1 LAAREAVAR
10 IPAMK
15 PKNIHGNTLDLLG
28 VAIVAGRYPAG
39 AVLPAEPLLCEE
51 LGVSR
56 TVVRE
61 AVKSLVAK
69 GLLRTGPKVG
79 TRVQP
84 EEAWNWFDP
93 DLVAWQSKAGL
104 TREFLRDLQELRRVI
119 EPVGVRL
126 AAQRATA
133 DDIAEIE
140 AAFAGMRHAVQK
152 GGDYVTHDLRFHQG
166 LLRASHNR
174 MLMQMGK
181 ALAALLRMSF
191 ELSTLKPG
199 RSTRS
204 LPQHRAV
211 LDAVIGRDPDAAER
225 AIVGL
230 IDDAGGEVERVLRS
244 GRKLP
249 SQNAPARRLL
259 APAESP

>member
-1 LAAREAVAR
+1 MLHALD
-10 IPAMK
+10 MK
-15 PKNIHGNTLDLLG
+15 PKNIHGNTLDWLG
-28 VAIVAGRYPAG
+28 EAIVSGRYAAG
-39 AVLPAEPLLCEE
+39 AALPAEPLLCEQ

-79 TRVQP
+79 TKVQP
-84 EEAWNWFDP
+84 AEAWNWFDP
-93 DLVAWQSKAGL
+93 DLVAWQSKAGF
-104 TREFLRDLQELRRVI
+104 TREFLRDLQELRGVV
-119 EPVGVRL
+119 EPAGVRL
-126 AAQRATA
+126 AAERATA
-133 DDIAEIE
+133 RDIVEIE
-140 AAFAGMRHAVQK
+140 AAFAGMAQAVEH

-174 MLMQMGK
+174 MLMQMSK
-181 ALAALLRMSF
+181 ALAALLRVSF
-191 ELSTLKPG
+191 ELSTLKPD

-211 LDAVIGRDPDAAER
+211 LDAVIARDPDAAER

-230 IDDAGGEVERVLRS
+230 IDDAGQEIERVLASR
-244 GRKLP
+244 RKLP
-249 SQNAPARRLL
+249 SLSAPARRLL
-259 APAESP
+259 ARAESS